1 MIAHIN
7 DITSNDVERD
17 YDYFIVFKNCE
28 DRSYKISKSVQSKV
42 SNWIIIESSLVRD
55 TIVEEERDRY
65 EDIIV
70 FLKSNQIE
78 NYNVIV
84 LDGDTRWDNTELSTL
99 DRDANIGIDMSSF
112 GFYELT
118 DLLFYLLVYKNIN
131 NIDVFYTEPGLYNT
145 ESYFDYRP
153 KQYDYSI
160 SYPQSL
166 ISTNPSNT
174 ELFVSVIGFEK
185 QLASNI
191 KEEFEASE
199 YYSLNGFPSYY
210 LKAKDISLINNK
222 EYLED
227 IHQNNRLSSEA
238 SNPFLCYNTLLS
250 ISKKN
255 NDFMTICPL
264 GSKPMTLGVILFA
277 LSHDTCR
284 VVYPSDK
291 SIMSKS
297 VGVGKSYVYSIPGEL
312 FLD

>member
-1 MIAHIN
+1 MIARIKDLACN
-7 DITSNDVERD
+7 GIERQF
-17 YDYFIVFKNCE
+17 DYFIVFKNCE
-28 DRSYKISKSVQSKV
+28 DRSYIISKKIQSKV

-55 TIVEEERDRY
+55 KIEQEEREKY
-65 EDIIV
+65 EDIIA
-70 FLKSNQIE
+70 FLRSKQIE
-78 NYNVIV
+78 NYDVAV
-84 LDGDTRWDNTELSTL
+84 LDGDTRWDNTVLSTINQ
-99 DRDANIGIDMSSF
+99 DDSIGIDMSSF
-112 GFYELT
+112 GFYELS
-118 DLLFYLLVYKNIN
+118 DLLFYLLIYKKVNC
-131 NIDVFYTEPGLYNT
+131 IDIFYTEPGLYNI
-145 ESYFDYRP
+145 ERYFDYEP
-153 KQYDYSI
+153 KQYNYSI
-160 SYPQSL
+160 NYPQSL

-185 QLASNI
+185 RVASTI
-191 KEEFEASE
+191 KEEFEATE

-264 GSKPMTLGVILFA
+264 GTKPMTLGVILFA